1 MDSLNKIE
9 AVAGGPMTVL
19 SRVFNFDIGTTMNEY
34 TLFKDD
40 TLYYHLFFVE
50 STYYKHFQTLSTFP
64 LPQSKKAKKVCL
76 KIDLMKIVP
85 LLGRNTK

>member
-19 SRVFNFDIGTTMNEY
+19 TRLFNFDIGAAMNEY
-34 TLFKDD
+34 TLFRDD

-50 STYYKHFQTLSTFP
+50 RT
-64 LPQSKKAKKVCL
+64 
-76 KIDLMKIVP
+76 
-85 LLGRNTK
+85 

>member
-19 SRVFNFDIGTTMNEY
+19 TRVFNFDIGTAMNEY
-34 TLFKDD
+34 TLFRDD

-50 STYYKHFQTLSTFP
+50 ST
-64 LPQSKKAKKVCL
+64 
-76 KIDLMKIVP
+76 
-85 LLGRNTK
+85 